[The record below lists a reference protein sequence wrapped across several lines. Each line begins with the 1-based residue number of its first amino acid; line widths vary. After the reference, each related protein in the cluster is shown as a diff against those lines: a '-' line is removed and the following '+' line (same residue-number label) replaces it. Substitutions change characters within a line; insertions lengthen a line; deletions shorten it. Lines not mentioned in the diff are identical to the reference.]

1 MNTTLKDAV
10 RVLVGSNIG
19 KAGLTMLG
27 LLVAVSVFVLATY
40 PLDFGTREWS
50 NPAVWA
56 DNPKAVPPVWLN
68 LLPGSDNVAH
78 ATLTAAAPDEVRPL
92 AASRRRPTACPCPTT
107 STASPRSS
115 LSPWTR

>member
-1 MNTTLKDAV
+1 
-10 RVLVGSNIG
+10 
-19 KAGLTMLG
+19 MLG

-78 ATLTAAAPDEVRPL
+78 ATLTAAAPDEVRHVGSVKAETYRLPL
-92 AASRRRPTACPCPTT
+92 SHNFDGF
-107 STASPRSS
+107 PRSS
-115 LSPWTR
+115 PSPWARCGFTAGRR